1 MEILEKNMVEM
12 KTVVTK
18 MKNNVE
24 ELINNLGAVEKT
36 ISELKVRSL

>member
-36 ISELKVRSL
+36 SELKVRSL